1 MVSEETIKESLDK
14 TISESIG
21 VQLKNNLLKQKKE
34 LISDFTKYIDET
46 IDRVQKEVLY
56 KFSSKTEFKYE
67 DDYAIYK
74 IKLNNKKRRKKNES

>member
-1 MVSEETIKESLDK
+1 MVNEETIKEKLDK
-14 TISESIG
+14 VISESIE

-34 LISDFTKYIDET
+34 LISDFTKYIDDT

>member
-1 MVSEETIKESLDK
+1 MVNEETIKERLDK
-14 TISESIG
+14 VISESIG
-21 VQLKNNLLKQKKE
+21 VQLTNNLLKQKKE
-34 LISDFTKYIDET
+34 LISDFTKYIDDT

>member
-1 MVSEETIKESLDK
+1 MVNEETIKEKLDK
-14 TISESIG
+14 VISESIE

-34 LISDFTKYIDET
+34 LISDFTKYIDDT
-46 IDRVQKEVLY
+46 IDKVQKEVLY